1 MRGNDIS
8 VKASGEAAAVD
19 QATVGHRSESKA
31 MEWSSTVERK
41 VQDICVETGRRPQ
54 GWMGEQEDRPVSVG
68 HINSGDQRWEFS
80 ACLSLTLSG
89 QMTGQWGVSLS

>member
-8 VKASGEAAAVD
+8 VKASGEAAAVG

-54 GWMGEQEDRPVSVG
+54 GWMGEQEDRPVTSTVCQLVTSTVG
-68 HINSGDQRWEFS
+68 TKDGS
-80 ACLSLTLSG
+80 SLP
-89 QMTGQWGVSLS
+89 VCP